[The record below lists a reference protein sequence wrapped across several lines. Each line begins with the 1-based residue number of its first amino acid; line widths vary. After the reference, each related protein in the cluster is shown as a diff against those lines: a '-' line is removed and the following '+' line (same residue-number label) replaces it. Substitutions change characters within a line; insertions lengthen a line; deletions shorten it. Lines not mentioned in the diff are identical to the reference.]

1 MKLIIADI
9 YLETLIKYFQR
20 EKNFELRI
28 DSEDHFSL
36 IAQILMKSLLNFNF
50 SYFAQKESIRFFND
64 STSCDL
70 INSSIIEI
78 KEKKNWDKLD
88 DYVQERT
95 LEEQFIDIISNDA
108 PKAATIT
115 DGQKVLELV
124 LKDKQILCTICARG
138 GSKGLPNKNLLKIG
152 DKSLIGHTLTQAKAI
167 DAIDCIIVSSDSNE
181 ILKEGEIYA
190 ADILLQRS
198 AKLAS
203 DDAGKIDAIIDC
215 LNHAE
220 SNLNKHFDY
229 VIDLDVTSP
238 LRNLIDIENCLE
250 FTKDQGFKN
259 LITVTNSKKNPYFNQ
274 IEITNEGPQL
284 VKVGII
290 SKNEQSAPKVYDMNF
305 QYVWS
310 RDFNK

>member
-1 MKLIIADI
+1 MK
-9 YLETLIKYFQR
+9 
-20 EKNFELRI
+20 N
-28 DSEDHFSL
+28 
-36 IAQILMKSLLNFNF
+36 
-50 SYFAQKESIRFFND
+50 
-64 STSCDL
+64 
-70 INSSIIEI
+70 
-78 KEKKNWDKLD
+78 
-88 DYVQERT
+88 
-95 LEEQFIDIISNDA
+95 
-108 PKAATIT
+108 
-115 DGQKVLELV
+115 
-124 LKDKQILCTICARG
+124 KQILCTICARG
-138 GSKGLPNKNLLKIG
+138 GSKGLPNKNLLKMG

-203 DDAGKIDAIIDC
+203 DDAGKIDAIIEC

-229 VIDLDVTSP
+229 VIDLDVSSP
-238 LRNLIDIENCLE
+238 LSNLIDIENCLE

-284 VKVGII
+284 VKSGHNI
-290 SKNEQSAPKVYDMNF
+290 KGRQSAPKVFDMNASI
-305 QYVWS
+305 YVWS
-310 RDFNK
+310 RDFLINEKTLFSRDTIVYDMPEERSLDIDNQEDLDFAIFLSRYLASN

>member
-1 MKLIIADI
+1 M
-9 YLETLIKYFQR
+9 
-20 EKNFELRI
+20 
-28 DSEDHFSL
+28 
-36 IAQILMKSLLNFNF
+36 
-50 SYFAQKESIRFFND
+50 
-64 STSCDL
+64 
-70 INSSIIEI
+70 
-78 KEKKNWDKLD
+78 
-88 DYVQERT
+88 
-95 LEEQFIDIISNDA
+95 
-108 PKAATIT
+108 
-115 DGQKVLELV
+115 
-124 LKDKQILCTICARG
+124 KDKQILCTICARG

-284 VKVGII
+284 VKSGHNI
-290 SKNEQSAPKVYDMNF
+290 KGRQSAPKVYDMNASI
-305 QYVWS
+305 YVS
-310 RDFNK
+310 GLEIF

>member
-1 MKLIIADI
+1 M
-9 YLETLIKYFQR
+9 
-20 EKNFELRI
+20 
-28 DSEDHFSL
+28 
-36 IAQILMKSLLNFNF
+36 
-50 SYFAQKESIRFFND
+50 
-64 STSCDL
+64 
-70 INSSIIEI
+70 
-78 KEKKNWDKLD
+78 
-88 DYVQERT
+88 
-95 LEEQFIDIISNDA
+95 
-108 PKAATIT
+108 
-115 DGQKVLELV
+115 
-124 LKDKQILCTICARG
+124 KDKQILCTICARG
-138 GSKGLPNKNLLKIG
+138 GSKGLPNKNSLKIG

-284 VKVGII
+284 VKSGHNI
-290 SKNEQSAPKVYDMNF
+290 KGRQSAPKVYDMNASI
-305 QYVWS
+305 YVWS
-310 RDFNK
+310 RDFLINEKTLFSRDTIVYDMPEERSLDIDNE

>member
-1 MKLIIADI
+1 MK
-9 YLETLIKYFQR
+9 
-20 EKNFELRI
+20 N
-28 DSEDHFSL
+28 
-36 IAQILMKSLLNFNF
+36 
-50 SYFAQKESIRFFND
+50 
-64 STSCDL
+64 
-70 INSSIIEI
+70 
-78 KEKKNWDKLD
+78 
-88 DYVQERT
+88 
-95 LEEQFIDIISNDA
+95 
-108 PKAATIT
+108 
-115 DGQKVLELV
+115 
-124 LKDKQILCTICARG
+124 KQILCTICARG

-220 SNLNKHFDY
+220 SNFNKHFDY

-284 VKVGII
+284 VKSGHNI
-290 SKNEQSAPKVYDMNF
+290 KGRQSAPKVYDMNAAI
-305 QYVWS
+305 YVWS
-310 RDFNK
+310 RDFLINEKTLFSRDTIVYDMPEERSLDIDNELDFKIVKHLIENEL

>member
-1 MKLIIADI
+1 MK
-9 YLETLIKYFQR
+9 
-20 EKNFELRI
+20 N
-28 DSEDHFSL
+28 
-36 IAQILMKSLLNFNF
+36 
-50 SYFAQKESIRFFND
+50 
-64 STSCDL
+64 
-70 INSSIIEI
+70 
-78 KEKKNWDKLD
+78 
-88 DYVQERT
+88 
-95 LEEQFIDIISNDA
+95 
-108 PKAATIT
+108 
-115 DGQKVLELV
+115 
-124 LKDKQILCTICARG
+124 KQILCTICARG

-284 VKVGII
+284 VKSGHNI
-290 SKNEQSAPKVYDMNF
+290 KGRQSAPKVYDMNAAI
-305 QYVWS
+305 YVWS
-310 RDFNK
+310 RDFLINEKTLFSRDTIVYDMPEERSLDIDNELDFKIVKHLIENEL

>member
-1 MKLIIADI
+1 MK
-9 YLETLIKYFQR
+9 
-20 EKNFELRI
+20 N
-28 DSEDHFSL
+28 
-36 IAQILMKSLLNFNF
+36 
-50 SYFAQKESIRFFND
+50 
-64 STSCDL
+64 
-70 INSSIIEI
+70 
-78 KEKKNWDKLD
+78 
-88 DYVQERT
+88 
-95 LEEQFIDIISNDA
+95 
-108 PKAATIT
+108 
-115 DGQKVLELV
+115 
-124 LKDKQILCTICARG
+124 KQILCTICARG

-198 AKLAS
+198 AHLAS

-284 VKVGII
+284 VKSGHNI
-290 SKNEQSAPKVYDMNF
+290 KGRQSAPKVFDMNASI
-305 QYVWS
+305 YVWS
-310 RDFNK
+310 RDFLINEKTLFSRDTIVYDMPEERSLDIDNELDFKIVKHLIENEL

>member
-1 MKLIIADI
+1 MK
-9 YLETLIKYFQR
+9 
-20 EKNFELRI
+20 N
-28 DSEDHFSL
+28 
-36 IAQILMKSLLNFNF
+36 
-50 SYFAQKESIRFFND
+50 
-64 STSCDL
+64 
-70 INSSIIEI
+70 
-78 KEKKNWDKLD
+78 
-88 DYVQERT
+88 
-95 LEEQFIDIISNDA
+95 
-108 PKAATIT
+108 
-115 DGQKVLELV
+115 
-124 LKDKQILCTICARG
+124 KQILCTICARG
-138 GSKGLPNKNLLKIG
+138 GSKGLPNKNLLKMG

-284 VKVGII
+284 VKSGHNI
-290 SKNEQSAPKVYDMNF
+290 KGRQSAPKVFDMNASI
-305 QYVWS
+305 YVWS
-310 RDFNK
+310 RDFLINEKTLFSRDTIVYDMPEERSLDIDNQEDLDFAIFLSRYLASN

>member
-1 MKLIIADI
+1 M
-9 YLETLIKYFQR
+9 
-20 EKNFELRI
+20 
-28 DSEDHFSL
+28 
-36 IAQILMKSLLNFNF
+36 
-50 SYFAQKESIRFFND
+50 
-64 STSCDL
+64 
-70 INSSIIEI
+70 
-78 KEKKNWDKLD
+78 
-88 DYVQERT
+88 
-95 LEEQFIDIISNDA
+95 
-108 PKAATIT
+108 
-115 DGQKVLELV
+115 
-124 LKDKQILCTICARG
+124 KDKQILCTICARG

-203 DDAGKIDAIIDC
+203 DNAGKIDAIIDC

-284 VKVGII
+284 VKSGHNI
-290 SKNEQSAPKVYDMNF
+290 KGRQSAPKVYDMNASI
-305 QYVWS
+305 YVWS
-310 RDFNK
+310 RNFLINEKTLFSRDTIVYDMPEERSLDIDNELDFKIVKHLIENEL

>member
-1 MKLIIADI
+1 MK
-9 YLETLIKYFQR
+9 
-20 EKNFELRI
+20 N
-28 DSEDHFSL
+28 
-36 IAQILMKSLLNFNF
+36 
-50 SYFAQKESIRFFND
+50 
-64 STSCDL
+64 
-70 INSSIIEI
+70 
-78 KEKKNWDKLD
+78 
-88 DYVQERT
+88 
-95 LEEQFIDIISNDA
+95 
-108 PKAATIT
+108 
-115 DGQKVLELV
+115 
-124 LKDKQILCTICARG
+124 KQILCTICARG

-238 LRNLIDIENCLE
+238 LRNLVDIENCLE

-284 VKVGII
+284 VKSGHNI
-290 SKNEQSAPKVYDMNF
+290 KGRQSAPKVYDMNASI
-305 QYVWS
+305 YVWS
-310 RDFNK
+310 RDFLINEKTLFSRDTIVYDMPEERSLDIDNELDFKIVKHLIENEL

>member
-1 MKLIIADI
+1 MK
-9 YLETLIKYFQR
+9 
-20 EKNFELRI
+20 N
-28 DSEDHFSL
+28 
-36 IAQILMKSLLNFNF
+36 
-50 SYFAQKESIRFFND
+50 
-64 STSCDL
+64 
-70 INSSIIEI
+70 
-78 KEKKNWDKLD
+78 
-88 DYVQERT
+88 
-95 LEEQFIDIISNDA
+95 
-108 PKAATIT
+108 
-115 DGQKVLELV
+115 
-124 LKDKQILCTICARG
+124 KQILCTICARG

-220 SNLNKHFDY
+220 SNFNKHFDY

-284 VKVGII
+284 VKSGHDI
-290 SKNEQSAPKVYDMNF
+290 KGRQSAPKVYDMNAAI
-305 QYVWS
+305 YVWS
-310 RDFNK
+310 RDFLINEKTLFSRDTIVYDMPEERSLDIDNELDFKIVKHLMENEL

>member
-1 MKLIIADI
+1 M
-9 YLETLIKYFQR
+9 
-20 EKNFELRI
+20 
-28 DSEDHFSL
+28 
-36 IAQILMKSLLNFNF
+36 
-50 SYFAQKESIRFFND
+50 
-64 STSCDL
+64 
-70 INSSIIEI
+70 
-78 KEKKNWDKLD
+78 
-88 DYVQERT
+88 
-95 LEEQFIDIISNDA
+95 
-108 PKAATIT
+108 
-115 DGQKVLELV
+115 
-124 LKDKQILCTICARG
+124 KDKQILCTICARG

-238 LRNLIDIENCLE
+238 LRNLVDIENCLE

-284 VKVGII
+284 VKSGHNI
-290 SKNEQSAPKVYDMNF
+290 KGRQSAPKVYDMNASI
-305 QYVWS
+305 YVWS
-310 RDFNK
+310 RDFLINEKTLFSRDTIVYDMPEERSLDIDNELDIKIVKHLI

>member
-1 MKLIIADI
+1 MK
-9 YLETLIKYFQR
+9 
-20 EKNFELRI
+20 N
-28 DSEDHFSL
+28 
-36 IAQILMKSLLNFNF
+36 
-50 SYFAQKESIRFFND
+50 
-64 STSCDL
+64 
-70 INSSIIEI
+70 
-78 KEKKNWDKLD
+78 
-88 DYVQERT
+88 
-95 LEEQFIDIISNDA
+95 
-108 PKAATIT
+108 
-115 DGQKVLELV
+115 
-124 LKDKQILCTICARG
+124 KQILCTICARG
-138 GSKGLPNKNLLKIG
+138 GSKGLTNKNLLKIG

-220 SNLNKHFDY
+220 SNFNKHFDY

-250 FTKDQGFKN
+250 FTKDQRFKN
-259 LITVTNSKKNPYFNQ
+259 LITATNSKKNPYFNQ

-284 VKVGII
+284 VKSGHNI
-290 SKNEQSAPKVYDMNF
+290 KGRQSAPKVYDMNASI
-305 QYVWS
+305 YVWS
-310 RDFNK
+310 RDFLINEKTLFSRDTIVYDMPEERSLDIDNELDFKIVKYLIENEL

>member
-1 MKLIIADI
+1 MK
-9 YLETLIKYFQR
+9 
-20 EKNFELRI
+20 N
-28 DSEDHFSL
+28 
-36 IAQILMKSLLNFNF
+36 
-50 SYFAQKESIRFFND
+50 
-64 STSCDL
+64 
-70 INSSIIEI
+70 
-78 KEKKNWDKLD
+78 
-88 DYVQERT
+88 
-95 LEEQFIDIISNDA
+95 
-108 PKAATIT
+108 
-115 DGQKVLELV
+115 
-124 LKDKQILCTICARG
+124 KQILCTICARG

-152 DKSLIGHTLTQAKAI
+152 DKSLIGHTLSQAKAI

-284 VKVGII
+284 VKSGHNI
-290 SKNEQSAPKVYDMNF
+290 KGRQSAPKVYDMNASI
-305 QYVWS
+305 YVWS
-310 RDFNK
+310 RDFLINEKTLFSRDTIVYDMPEERSLDIDNELDFKIVKHLIENEL

>member
-1 MKLIIADI
+1 MK
-9 YLETLIKYFQR
+9 
-20 EKNFELRI
+20 N
-28 DSEDHFSL
+28 
-36 IAQILMKSLLNFNF
+36 
-50 SYFAQKESIRFFND
+50 
-64 STSCDL
+64 
-70 INSSIIEI
+70 
-78 KEKKNWDKLD
+78 
-88 DYVQERT
+88 
-95 LEEQFIDIISNDA
+95 
-108 PKAATIT
+108 
-115 DGQKVLELV
+115 
-124 LKDKQILCTICARG
+124 KQILCTICARG

-220 SNLNKHFDY
+220 NNLNKHFDY

-284 VKVGII
+284 VKSGHNI
-290 SKNEQSAPKVYDMNF
+290 KGRQSAPKVYDMNASI
-305 QYVWS
+305 YVWS
-310 RDFNK
+310 RDFLINEKTLFSRDTIVYDMPEERSLDIDNELDFKIVKHLIENEL

>member
-1 MKLIIADI
+1 MK
-9 YLETLIKYFQR
+9 
-20 EKNFELRI
+20 N
-28 DSEDHFSL
+28 
-36 IAQILMKSLLNFNF
+36 
-50 SYFAQKESIRFFND
+50 
-64 STSCDL
+64 
-70 INSSIIEI
+70 
-78 KEKKNWDKLD
+78 
-88 DYVQERT
+88 
-95 LEEQFIDIISNDA
+95 
-108 PKAATIT
+108 
-115 DGQKVLELV
+115 
-124 LKDKQILCTICARG
+124 KQILCTICARG

-284 VKVGII
+284 VKSGHNI
-290 SKNEQSAPKVYDMNF
+290 KGRQSAPKVFDMNASI
-305 QYVWS
+305 YVWS
-310 RDFNK
+310 RDFLINEKTLFSRDTIVYDMPEERSLDIDNELDFKIVKHLIENEL

>member
-1 MKLIIADI
+1 MK
-9 YLETLIKYFQR
+9 
-20 EKNFELRI
+20 N
-28 DSEDHFSL
+28 
-36 IAQILMKSLLNFNF
+36 
-50 SYFAQKESIRFFND
+50 
-64 STSCDL
+64 
-70 INSSIIEI
+70 
-78 KEKKNWDKLD
+78 
-88 DYVQERT
+88 
-95 LEEQFIDIISNDA
+95 
-108 PKAATIT
+108 
-115 DGQKVLELV
+115 
-124 LKDKQILCTICARG
+124 KQILCTICARG

-220 SNLNKHFDY
+220 NNLNKHFDY

-238 LRNLIDIENCLE
+238 LRDLIDIENCLE

-284 VKVGII
+284 VKSGHNI
-290 SKNEQSAPKVYDMNF
+290 KGRQSAPKVFDMNASI
-305 QYVWS
+305 YVWS
-310 RDFNK
+310 RDFLINEKTLFSRDTIVYDMPEERSLDIDNELDFKIVKHLIENEL

>member
-1 MKLIIADI
+1 MK
-9 YLETLIKYFQR
+9 
-20 EKNFELRI
+20 N
-28 DSEDHFSL
+28 
-36 IAQILMKSLLNFNF
+36 
-50 SYFAQKESIRFFND
+50 
-64 STSCDL
+64 
-70 INSSIIEI
+70 
-78 KEKKNWDKLD
+78 
-88 DYVQERT
+88 
-95 LEEQFIDIISNDA
+95 
-108 PKAATIT
+108 
-115 DGQKVLELV
+115 
-124 LKDKQILCTICARG
+124 KQILCTICARG

-229 VIDLDVTSP
+229 VIDLDVSSP

-250 FTKDQGFKN
+250 FTKDHGFKN

-274 IEITNEGPQL
+274 REITNEGPQL
-284 VKVGII
+284 VKSGHNI
-290 SKNEQSAPKVYDMNF
+290 KGRQSAPKVFDMNASI
-305 QYVWS
+305 YVWS
-310 RDFNK
+310 RDFLINEKTLFSRDTIVYDMPEERSLDIDNELDFKIVKHLIENEL